1 MTDSVD
7 GKTVLIAGA
16 SSESGFA
23 VASALVAAGAHVVAV
38 GSRREGL
45 DALVARVPAVDARV
59 CDLSDAAAVAD
70 LARDVHASVG
80 PIDGLIHLVGGW
92 RGGGGLAGQSDA
104 DWDVLASGFA
114 TLRITS
120 RQFYDDLLVST
131 AGRLAI
137 VSSTAVERP
146 LAGGANYAAAKAAAE
161 SWTRSIAQGFRKA
174 QAPAAATIFVVTTLA
189 GLEPALGAQVVGL
202 WASDP
207 VSINGVRIPLAP

>member
-59 CDLSDAAAVAD
+59 CDLSDA
-70 LARDVHASVG
+70 ASVG